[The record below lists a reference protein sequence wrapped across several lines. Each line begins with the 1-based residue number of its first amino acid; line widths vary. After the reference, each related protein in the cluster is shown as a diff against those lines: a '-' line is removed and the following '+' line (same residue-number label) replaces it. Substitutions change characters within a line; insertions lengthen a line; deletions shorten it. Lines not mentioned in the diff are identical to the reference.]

1 MKYKMKYNYSI
12 YSEVRLDEFMGQI
25 EKLLKKIEKLQGKS
39 IVTVVR
45 ENS

>member
-1 MKYKMKYNYSI
+1 MKYNYSI